1 MDQFVN
7 QAIGQGQV
15 SKYTA
20 TGNTWKDGGYLGQCV
35 SLINQ
40 YCWRV
45 LGVPAAAWGNAKD
58 WGTTDASGNLTNANV
73 RQYFD
78 RVGSPQRGDIGVLGS
93 NYGGG
98 VGHIFIYLSP
108 TTIIEQNGRSPLRIT
123 TGSAY
128 ANPIAILRRKGTP
141 AQGGS
146 VGATKVTR
154 ETLRMIHSEMEGW
167 PLVRTHNGEFDSQFW
182 ASWGGQ
188 DLEAV
193 MWEKWNKNAPWRN
206 RRQAALDFYDQYQAS
221 IGELKGRPSQ
231 EEWNKIKS
239 EMEEANR
246 KMAEATALADQRA
259 KDLAEEQ
266 AKRTEDTKTL
276 DQGASALQSFW
287 AFIQSLLNR
296 GKK

>member
-1 MDQFVN
+1 MDQFVS
-7 QAIGQGQV
+7 QAQAQGQV

-35 SLINQ
+35 SLVNQ

-58 WGTTDASGNLTNANV
+58 WATSAPVL
-73 RQYFD
+73 QYFD
-78 RVGSPQRGDIGVLGS
+78 KVSSPQRGDIGVLGS

-108 TTIIEQNGRSPLRIT
+108 TTMIEQNGRSALRIT
-123 TGSAY
+123 TGNAY
-128 ANPIAILRRKGTP
+128 SSPIAILRRKGTP
-141 AQGGS
+141 QQGGS
-146 VGATKVTR
+146 NVATKATR

-167 PLVRTHNGEFDSQFW
+167 PLVDTHNGKFDAQFW

-188 DLEAV
+188 DLEPI

-206 RRQAALDFYDQYQAS
+206 LRQTALDFYAQYGSS

-231 EEWNKIKS
+231 EEWDKMRA
-239 EMEEANR
+239 EMQVAEQ
-246 KMAEATALADQRA
+246 KMKDAIALADQRA
-259 KDLAEEQ
+259 KDLAAEQ

-276 DQGASALQSFW
+276 DQGASALQGFW

>member
-1 MDQFVN
+1 MDQFKN
-7 QAIGQGQV
+7 QALAQGQV

-35 SLINQ
+35 SLVNQ

-58 WGTTDASGNLTNANV
+58 WATSAPVL
-73 RQYFD
+73 QYFD
-78 RVGSPQRGDIGVLGS
+78 KVGSPQAGDLGVMGA

-108 TTIIEQNGRSPLRIT
+108 TTILEQNGRVSLRVS
-123 TGSAY
+123 TGNAY
-128 ANPIAILRRKGTP
+128 PSPIAILRRKGSP
-141 AQGGS
+141 AQGGGN
-146 VGATKVTR
+146 VATKVTR

-167 PLVRTHNGEFDSQFW
+167 PLVATHNGQFDADFW

-206 RRQAALDFYDQYQAS
+206 RRQAALDFFDQYQAS

-231 EEWNKIKS
+231 EEWNKLK
-239 EMEEANR
+239 EDMADATQ
-246 KMAEATALADQRA
+246 KMQEATALAEQRA
-259 KDLAEEQ
+259 KDLEAEQ
-266 AKRTEDTKTL
+266 AKRTEDSKTM
-276 DQGASALQSFW
+276 DQGSSAFKGII
-287 AFIQSLLNR
+287 AFFKALLDR
-296 GKK
+296 K